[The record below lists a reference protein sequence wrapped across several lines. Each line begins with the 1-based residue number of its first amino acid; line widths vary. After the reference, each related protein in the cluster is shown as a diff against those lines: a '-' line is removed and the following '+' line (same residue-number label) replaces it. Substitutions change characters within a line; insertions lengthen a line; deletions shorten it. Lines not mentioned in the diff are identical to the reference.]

1 MEKQMVVRINE
12 DIKKKFY
19 KVVRM
24 EGKTASEKIR
34 EMIEG
39 YIRENDLSTVVDN
52 LWERVSKKI
61 ASKGYDERDIDTA
74 IEEARESQ

>member
-34 EMIEG
+34 EMIEE

>member
-34 EMIEG
+34 EMIEE

-61 ASKGYDERDIDTA
+61 AAKGYSERDIGTA
-74 IEEARESQ
+74 IEEVRESQ

>member
-34 EMIEG
+34 EMIEE

-61 ASKGYDERDIDTA
+61 ALKGYDERDIYTA
-74 IEEARESQ
+74 IEETRESK

>member
-1 MEKQMVVRINE
+1 MEKQMLVRINE

-34 EMIEG
+34 EMIEE

>member
-19 KVVRM
+19 KVARM

-34 EMIEG
+34 EMIEE
-39 YIRENDLSTVVDN
+39 YVRENDLSTVVDN

-61 ASKGYDERDIDTA
+61 AAKGYGERDIDTA
-74 IEEARESQ
+74 IEEVRESQ

>member
-1 MEKQMVVRINE
+1 MEKQMVVRIRE

-34 EMIEG
+34 EMIEE